1 MVSVKDLLE
10 LDAFRAM
17 ELAAGRRGLHRRV
30 SWPNIAQTESI
41 REGLMGGDVIL
52 MTGGGLAHTAEFLN
66 HIVRQAVE
74 GEAAC
79 LIIWL
84 CDDLIAQIP
93 PETAALADELR
104 LPLLTAPW
112 DTHIAGLIGEI
123 STRILTDQ
131 YGENAMNE
139 LLEMLLFQ
147 REPVPEELMAA
158 FVEKYRLTGRHLV
171 AAAECRWESGGDG
184 EGPMGELPSRRQVNS
199 LIIQSLKSA
208 FPQTYYISRNWNP
221 VFLLRLEKRQEA
233 ALREVLLAVR
243 EKAARDYPRLE
254 VRFGVGGACGEPALF
269 ARSCREAMK
278 ALSLCGPEGVT
289 AFSELGIF
297 QLLMEVP
304 DQKRVREYALAQLEP
319 LIAYDAKYGKN
330 LLRTLEVYLQA
341 NCSLVRTAQ
350 RMYLHRNT
358 LAYRLEKI
366 RELLD
371 LPIEEAQAR
380 NHLYNCLKI
389 YRYGK

>member
-1 MVSVKDLLE
+1 
-10 LDAFRAM
+10 
-17 ELAAGRRGLHRRV
+17 
-30 SWPNIAQTESI
+30 
-41 REGLMGGDVIL
+41 MGGDVIL
-52 MTGGGLAHTAEFLN
+52 MTGVGLAHTAEFLN

-254 VRFGVGGACGEPALF
+254 VRFGVGGAQQLPRGRPDENVPRAQDDP
-269 ARSCREAMK
+269 RDDVY
-278 ALSLCGPEGVT
+278 GV
-289 AFSELGIF
+289 ADHQRPLRRDYGAGAQPGSAGQSQLGR
-297 QLLMEVP
+297 QE
-304 DQKRVREYALAQLEP
+304 DAQNHHGT
-319 LIAYDAKYGKN
+319 DAIK
-330 LLRTLEVYLQA
+330 
-341 NCSLVRTAQ
+341 
-350 RMYLHRNT
+350 
-358 LAYRLEKI
+358 LAYPLEFGPPQI
-366 RELLD
+366 LL
-371 LPIEEAQAR
+371 LGKHSR
-380 NHLYNCLKI
+380 NAD
-389 YRYGK
+389 